1 MVCSA
6 EVCKLVGGEGELDVG
21 ERSEG
26 GLRERFKGESCEETT
41 ARGTAGK
48 GKGRPDW
55 AVSRVFVTSFRGVP
69 VSSTVESS
77 VSSSM
82 PSSSHQTSSQPEAG
96 DPPTSQSV
104 FLLKKAKIEDSEEG
118 RGKR

>member
-26 GLRERFKGESCEETT
+26 ELRERFKGESCEETT
-41 ARGTAGK
+41 AGVTAGK

-55 AVSRVFVTSFRGVP
+55 SVPWVFVTSFRGVP
-69 VSSTVESS
+69 ATVESS

-82 PSSSHQTSSQPEAG
+82 PSSSHRTSSQPEAG
-96 DPPTSQSV
+96 DPPPSQSV
-104 FLLKKAKIEDSEEG
+104 FWLKKAKIEDSEEG